1 MWASRSFAGRSSANR
16 DYTMVAGFVN
26 LLWLLYPIAFA
37 VSDGGNVISVTRS
50 LIFFGI
56 LDLLLLCG
64 TAFAFLFL
72 ARRWDY
78 GRLHLNFT
86 QNGRVGS
93 YGNAVHPEK
102 GHVGMH
108 PPVGTATTAPDAY
121 TGMSR
126 AV

>member
-1 MWASRSFAGRSSANR
+1 ML
-16 DYTMVAGFVN
+16 AGFVN

-86 QNGRVGS
+86 QYGRVGS
-93 YGNAVHPEK
+93 YGNAVHHEK
-102 GHVGMH
+102 GHGGMH
-108 PPVGTATTAPDAY
+108 QPGGTATTAPDTY
-121 TGMSR
+121 TGMS
-126 AV
+126 

>member
-1 MWASRSFAGRSSANR
+1 ML
-16 DYTMVAGFVN
+16 AGFVN

-86 QNGRVGS
+86 QYGRVGS
-93 YGNAVHPEK
+93 YGNAMHLEK
-102 GHVGMH
+102 GHVGMY
-108 PPVGTATTAPDAY
+108 PPAGTATTAPEL
-121 TGMSR
+121 
-126 AV
+126 

>member
-1 MWASRSFAGRSSANR
+1 ML
-16 DYTMVAGFVN
+16 AGFVN

-86 QNGRVGS
+86 QYGRVGS
-93 YGNAVHPEK
+93 YGNAVHHEK
-102 GHVGMH
+102 GHGGMH
-108 PPVGTATTAPDAY
+108 QPAGTATTAPDTY
-121 TGMSR
+121 TGMS
-126 AV
+126 

>member
-1 MWASRSFAGRSSANR
+1 
-16 DYTMVAGFVN
+16 MVAGFVN
-26 LLWLLYPIAFA
+26 LLWLQYPIAFA

-64 TAFAFLFL
+64 TAFVFLFL

-78 GRLHLNFT
+78 GRLHLKFT
-86 QNGRVGS
+86 QNGWVGS

-108 PPVGTATTAPDAY
+108 PPAGTATTAPDAY
-121 TGMSR
+121 TGISR
-126 AV
+126 AA

>member
-1 MWASRSFAGRSSANR
+1 ML
-16 DYTMVAGFVN
+16 AGFVN

-64 TAFAFLFL
+64 IAFAFLFL

-78 GRLHLNFT
+78 GHLHLNFT
-86 QNGRVGS
+86 QYGRVGS
-93 YGNAVHPEK
+93 YGNAVQHEK

-108 PPVGTATTAPDAY
+108 PPTGTGHD
-121 TGMSR
+121 
-126 AV
+126 